1 LKGEFEMKMNCWVC
15 GTELEV
21 PEEKIQEFK
30 KENPGEEPLAAC
42 GKISC
47 SPYFQ
52 PVMGNYLRVVK
63 EFSDG
68 P

>member
-1 LKGEFEMKMNCWVC
+1 MKMNCWIC
-15 GTELEV
+15 GEELEV
-21 PEEKIQEFK
+21 PEDRLREFK
-30 KENPGEEPLAAC
+30 VENPNEEPLAAC

-52 PVMGNYLRVVK
+52 AVMGNYLKAVK
-63 EFSDG
+63 AFSDS